1 MLFTFVLLIAITSL
15 TVARQQTFTATG
27 TLQCNNKPAAGQ
39 TVQLK
44 FTDPLLKGKVDA
56 TVKTAADG
64 SFKISGTKR
73 ARASQKAY
81 LWIEHNCDAKQRII
95 WINELWRVPSMGSKA
110 PSFRRL
116 ASGGSPAD
124 AVCGVGHF
132 LLQLCLSALCMVART
147 PICLECIKLSEHP
160 SIGMQLR
167 VSLDPLTLSLSR

>member
-81 LWIEHNCDAKQRII
+81 LWIEHNCDAKQRKSCQVMTYIPI
-95 WINELWRVPSMGSKA
+95 PANYDNKVYPAGKQELSKNA
-110 PSFRRL
+110 YYNSC
-116 ASGGSPAD
+116 D
-124 AVCGVGHF
+124 DMD
-132 LLQLCLSALCMVART
+132 Q
-147 PICLECIKLSEHP
+147 
-160 SIGMQLR
+160 
-167 VSLDPLTLSLSR
+167 

>member
-81 LWIEHNCDAKQRII
+81 LWIEHNCDAKQRICMCSTTEPEEREERESLSFFVKKKPNSPHSLLPV
-95 WINELWRVPSMGSKA
+95 NEVGGTNVMEALSSK
-110 PSFRRL
+110 R
-116 ASGGSPAD
+116 
-124 AVCGVGHF
+124 
-132 LLQLCLSALCMVART
+132 
-147 PICLECIKLSEHP
+147 
-160 SIGMQLR
+160 
-167 VSLDPLTLSLSR
+167 LSL